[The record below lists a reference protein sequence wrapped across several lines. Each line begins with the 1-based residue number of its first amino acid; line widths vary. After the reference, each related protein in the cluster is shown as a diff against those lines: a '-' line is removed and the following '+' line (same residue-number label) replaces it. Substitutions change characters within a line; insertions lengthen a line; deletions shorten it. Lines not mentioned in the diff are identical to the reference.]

1 MNEFDYSIIGDTT
14 AAAAQAT
21 NAILALMQSRRA
33 AQQARE
39 EQRKRDAFNKSMF
52 NRQYYEDAISRSDTQ
67 NMLRNYRE
75 TMREAIKNQQN
86 TAVVTG
92 ETPEAVAAT
101 KTMRLATSAARSRTR
116 SESMRRVFG
125 AFFGRSAARVSFGIW
140 RKFSKSSDALLRPD
154 QSARMR
160 QPRPR
165 MFSMASLPILRR
177 SAWMRYS
184 TALPSG
190 SSPGA

>member
-21 NAILALMQSRRA
+21 NAIIALMQSRRA

-52 NRQYYEDAISRSDTQ
+52 NRQYYQDALSRSDTQ

-101 KTMRLATSAARSRTR
+101 KRNNAKAYADA
-116 SESMRRVFG
+116 V
-125 AFFGRSAARVSFGIW
+125 AGIT
-140 RKFSKSSDALLRPD
+140 A
-154 QSARMR
+154 QNSARKDAALANYQNMSN
-160 QPRPR
+160 QSYADWIKLYQGDAQNWSNFASQAFR
-165 MFSMASLPILRR
+165 MGAQQF
-177 SAWMRYS
+177 
-184 TALPSG
+184 G
-190 SSPGA
+190 SNPYTGSKYAPQNS

>member
-1 MNEFDYSIIGDTT
+1 MVPIVAMLPSIISSVAG
-14 AAAAQAT
+14 AAGGIAGIIKSNQ
-21 NAILALMQSRRA
+21 A

-52 NRQYYEDAISRSDTQ
+52 NRQYYQDALSRSDTQ

-101 KTMRLATSAARSRTR
+101 KRNNAKAYADA
-116 SESMRRVFG
+116 V
-125 AFFGRSAARVSFGIW
+125 AGIT
-140 RKFSKSSDALLRPD
+140 A
-154 QSARMR
+154 QNSARKDAALANYQKMSN
-160 QPRPR
+160 QSYADWLKLYQGDAQNWSN
-165 MFSMASLPILRR
+165 FASQAFQMGAQQFGNNPYTTKYILQN
-177 SAWMRYS
+177 S
-184 TALPSG
+184 
-190 SSPGA
+190 

>member
-1 MNEFDYSIIGDTT
+1 MVPIVAMLPSIISSVAG
-14 AAAAQAT
+14 AAGGIAGIIKSNQ
-21 NAILALMQSRRA
+21 A

-52 NRQYYEDAISRSDTQ
+52 NRQYYEDALSRSDTQ

-101 KTMRLATSAARSRTR
+101 KRNNAKAYADA
-116 SESMRRVFG
+116 V
-125 AFFGRSAARVSFGIW
+125 AGIT
-140 RKFSKSSDALLRPD
+140 A
-154 QSARMR
+154 QNSARKDAALANYQKMGN
-160 QPRPR
+160 QSYADWLKLYQGDAQNWSNFASQAFR
-165 MFSMASLPILRR
+165 MGAQQL
-177 SAWMRYS
+177 
-184 TALPSG
+184 G
-190 SSPGA
+190 SIPYVLKNS